1 MRIYLLFFLFLS
13 YPLFAQDSTGTP
25 TLSQGEGSAEVPL
38 NKVTAAFLLQQLQ
51 KETVLLKESIDDI
64 SLFGPTIMRANHGL
78 GKWADPF
85 NPGKMFGRCASLLMS
100 IHCYW
105 SLLRFDRLANKGR
118 NENTEIINEWTS
130 LENFKEEVR
139 RVKFLERGGNG
150 VILITW
156 LFLFAVEFY
165 DWAVAKEVSD
175 PGRLFP
181 LTDTL
186 AEEYLDNHEMLF
198 NLAESPV
205 LLYALHRYFLRRGF
219 DERRRQIETYI
230 KALYLN
236 RNAGNKKDLRG
247 KALTCDLAKRAGVHK
262 DYLKENGLLFPDY
275 GDFEERTA
283 AEDAKRVQDCEEQYE
298 KGFQLHEYDRES
310 DVIKH
315 EGLLM
320 YYGAAVF
327 VLYKVF
333 GKEAVRDFFRQNP
346 LFYKIEVIPFTG
358 QNVIVW
364 GRIYQVRVMMA
375 LILRDIYEDDVE
387 WQMEWQSIIDG
398 YNKELG
404 RNLLSIYSDEL
415 LVSIFHVSHFVN
427 LSLLEQE

>member
-13 YPLFAQDSTGTP
+13 YPLFAQDSTGTA
-25 TLSQGEGSAEVPL
+25 TLSQGEGSGEVPL

-64 SLFGPTIMRANHGL
+64 SLFGPSIIRANHGL
-78 GKWADPF
+78 GKWVDPF
-85 NPGKMFGRCASLLMS
+85 SPGKMFNRCASLLMS
-100 IHCYW
+100 IRCYW

-118 NENTEIINEWTS
+118 NENTEIINGWTS
-130 LENFKEEVR
+130 LEHFKEEVR
-139 RVKFLERGGNG
+139 RVKSFEAGG
-150 VILITW
+150 ITSIIW
-156 LFLFAVEFY
+156 LFLFALEFY

-186 AEEYLDNHEMLF
+186 AGEYLNNHEVLF
-198 NLAESPV
+198 NQADSPV
-205 LLYALHRYFLRRGF
+205 LLYALHRYFLKRGF

-236 RNAGNKKDLRG
+236 RNAGNEEDLRG
-247 KALTCDLAKRAGVHK
+247 KALTCDAAKRAGVHK

-283 AEDAKRVQDCEEQYE
+283 AEDVKRVQDCEEQYE
-298 KGFQLHEYDRES
+298 KGLQLHEYDRES
-310 DVIKH
+310 DITKH

-320 YYGAAVF
+320 HYGAAVF

-346 LFYKIEVIPFTG
+346 LLYKIEVIPFIG
-358 QNVIVW
+358 QRVLVW
-364 GRIYQVRVMMA
+364 GRIYQVRVTMA

-398 YNKELG
+398 YNKELS

-415 LVSIFHVSHFVN
+415 LVSVSHILHFMN